1 MLSRRAIIGA
11 TLALVGSRAWAAPSP
26 APLAPDMRRIRE
38 RGRLI
43 VALGAGALPPFVTA
57 AGEGAPHGFD
67 VELAQGMAQALGV
80 ALDFDRSAQSGDD
93 VIDRVASGA
102 VDLGLSRL
110 IVTLS
115 RAERVRFSQPYLV
128 LHRALLFNRPRLAQI
143 AAGREPLDVLR
154 NGDGPLAIVAGSGA
168 GDAAHRLLPRAELKE
183 FPRWDPELVA
193 AVLDGSVLAGWGDE
207 IEARRTLTQQPEA
220 PLRLRATTLPTTSER
235 VAVALPWESRQ
246 LLAWVDLYLGTA
258 LTPVTPDELLARE
271 TPGDAPGTRP

>member
-1 MLSRRAIIGA
+1 MLSRRAVIGA
-11 TLALVGSRAWAAPSP
+11 TLALVGSPAWAAPSA

-43 VALGAGALPPFVTA
+43 VALGAGGLPPFVTD

-67 VELAQGMAQALGV
+67 VELAHGMAEALGV
-80 ALDFDRSAQSGDD
+80 ALDFDRSARSGDD
-93 VIDRVASGA
+93 IIDRVASGA

-110 IVTLS
+110 VVTLS

-128 LHRALLFNRPRLAQI
+128 LHHALLFNRPRLAQI

-168 GDAAHRLLPRAELKE
+168 GEAARRLLPRAQLKE

-235 VAVALPWESRQ
+235 IAVALPWESRQ
-246 LLAWVDLYLGTA
+246 LLAWVDLYLETA

-271 TPGDAPGTRP
+271 TPGDAPATRR